1 MNKKIIHS
9 FLVVTLLF
17 FACEKHGNLEWENPT
32 IFGINKLPPKA
43 HFISYE
49 TEKLAQINN
58 PLESKNY
65 ISLNGKWKFKFSKN
79 IKDRP
84 QDFYEMGYNDDGW
97 SKIMVPG
104 SWELQGWSYPI
115 YLDEEYPFPAN
126 PPFIPNKLNT
136 VGSYK
141 KSLTIPQDWLKKDVI
156 LKLGSVRSAC
166 YVWFNGK
173 YVGYSQ
179 GSKTPS
185 EFDVTEFIQ
194 AGNNQVAIQVYR
206 YSDGSYLEGQ
216 DTWRISGLE
225 RDVSIYAK
233 DRIRI
238 DDFIIKSS
246 LDDAYSEGVFSI
258 NVDILNK
265 FKKDSK
271 VSIRAKLIDPLRR
284 NRIIFDSTKYIGI
297 DSIST
302 VTIDHRVRRVRAW
315 SAETP
320 YLYKLQLYLSKGDKL
335 VETFTHQV
343 GFRKIEIKNGKLLL
357 NGSPL
362 IIRGVNRHE
371 WDPSSGRT
379 VTEESMI
386 EDIKLMKQNNINA
399 VRASHYPNH
408 ERWYELCN
416 EYGLYVVDE
425 ANIESHGMGKHPKG
439 FGYIANDTAWL
450 EQWIDRG
457 NRMYERDKN
466 QPSIIM
472 WSMGN
477 EAGDGKNFEELYNF
491 LKSKNDTRP
500 VVYEPAKEKG
510 HTDVVFPMYKS
521 VNAIIDY
528 AELNKN
534 KPLILCEYAHAM
546 GNSVGNLSDYWDTI
560 YKHESLQGGFI
571 WDWADQV
578 ILKTDKNGK
587 EYWGYG
593 GDFGI
598 EFAEN
603 DSNFC
608 ANGLVAADRSLN
620 PHAYEVKKI
629 YQPISFEAIDLKKG
643 IVKINNDY
651 NFLNFDN
658 VDFTWNIKGDNRTI
672 SSGKLSTLKLEPGE
686 SKDIFFNTSN
696 IVKRSGVRYFLTI
709 EAKTRNT
716 KPLIPKKHVIA
727 WGQFELPFYKEPL
740 MKNNDFKSKISI
752 SQAPDKIQV
761 YGDNFSLSFNKSTGF
776 LEDYSFQN
784 LNYLKKPLVPFFWR
798 APNDNDLGNKM
809 PTRTKL
815 WKDAGSRMKLLDLT
829 STRNDNKITI
839 VSTHNDSISKTVI
852 ETEYIVDNDGAV
864 KIKRRIDIEDGS
876 DIPEIPRIG
885 VKFTLP
891 GSFEKVEWF
900 GRGPHESY
908 WDRKQSAAVGF
919 YSGLVW
925 SQSFQYVRPQETG
938 NKTDVYWMAVK
949 NDEIGLMAI
958 GLPQFDGSVHKYPYE
973 DLDYYPGSQKHG
985 KLDIRPKDQTDWL
998 IDYKQMG
1005 VGGDNS
1011 WGAKPMKKYTLY
1023 PRIYEH
1029 SFILKPFKVGADL
1042 NKLSKRRI

>member
-1 MNKKIIHS
+1 MNKKIIHL
-9 FLVVTLLF
+9 FLPILLILIS
-17 FACEKHGNLEWENPT
+17 CEKHGKYEWENPS
-32 IFGINKLPPKA
+32 IFSINKLPPKA
-43 HFISYE
+43 HFVAYE

-65 ISLNGKWKFKFSKN
+65 ISLNGQWKFKFSKT

-84 QDFYEMGYNDDGW
+84 DDFFEMGHNDTNWD
-97 SKIMVPG
+97 KIIVPG
-104 SWELQGWSYPI
+104 SWELQDWSYPI
-115 YLDEEYPFPAN
+115 YLDEEYPFPVN
-126 PPFIPNKLNT
+126 PPFIPHKMNT

-141 KSLTIPQDWLKKDVI
+141 KRMKIPQEWLKKDVF
-156 LKLGSVRSAC
+156 LRLGSVRSAC

-173 YVGYSQ
+173 YVGYAQ

-194 AGNNQVAIQVYR
+194 TGDNQVAIEVYR

-225 RDVSIYAK
+225 RDVSIYARDK
-233 DRIRI
+233 IRV
-238 DDFIIKSS
+238 DDFSINAS
-246 LDDAYSEGVFSI
+246 LNDSYSEGLFSI
-258 NVDILNK
+258 EVDILNSL
-265 FKKDSK
+265 KKDNKISL
-271 VSIRAKLIDPLRR
+271 RAKLYDPMRR
-284 NRIIFDSTKYIGI
+284 NRTIFDSTKFVGI
-297 DSIST
+297 DSLST
-302 VTIDHRVRRVRAW
+302 LSINHKVRRVKAW

-320 YLYKLQLYLSKGDKL
+320 YLYKLQLYLMKDDKL

-343 GFRKIEIKNGKLLL
+343 GFRRVEIENGKLLL

-371 WDPSSGRT
+371 WDPHSGRT
-379 VTEESMI
+379 VSEESMI
-386 EDIKLMKQNNINA
+386 KDIKLMKQNNINA

-439 FGYIANDTAWL
+439 FGYIADDPVWL
-450 EQWIDRG
+450 NQWLDRG

-477 EAGDGKNFEELYNF
+477 EAGDGKNFVELYNF
-491 LKSKNDTRP
+491 LKSKKDSRP

-510 HTDVVFPMYKS
+510 HTDIVFPMYES
-521 VNAIIDY
+521 VEEINQY
-528 AELNKN
+528 AELNKD

-546 GNSVGNLSDYWDTI
+546 GNSVGNLIDYWDAI
-560 YKHESLQGGFI
+560 DSHESLQGGFI

-578 ILKTDKNGK
+578 LAKTDKNGTD
-587 EYWGYG
+587 YWGYG

-608 ANGLVAADRSLN
+608 ANGLVSADRILN
-620 PHAYEVKKI
+620 PHAHEVKKI
-629 YQPISFEAIDLKKG
+629 YQPITFKPLDLKKG
-643 IVKINNDY
+643 VIKITNSY

-658 VDFTWNIKGDNRTI
+658 VDFTWYIKADNKTI
-672 SSGKLSTLKLEPGE
+672 SSGKLSTLKLNPGQ

-696 IVKRSGVRYFLTI
+696 IVIRQGVRYFLTI
-709 EAKTRNT
+709 EAKTRNA
-716 KPLIPKKHVIA
+716 KPLIPKKHIIA
-727 WGQFELPFYKEPL
+727 WEQFELPFYKPL
-740 MKNNDFKSKISI
+740 TIKSDDSN
-752 SQAPDKIQV
+752 SRMSLSETPDEIKV
-761 YGDNFSLSFNKSTGF
+761 YGPSFSIAFNKNSGF
-776 LEDYSFQN
+776 LEDYIFKN
-784 LNYLKKPLVPFFWR
+784 LNYLQKPIVPFFWR

-809 PTRTKL
+809 PSRTQI
-815 WKDAGSRMKLLDLT
+815 WKDAGNRMELIGLSSDKNN
-829 STRNDNKITI
+829 SKII
-839 VSTHNDSISKTVI
+839 INSTHRDSTSKTNI
-852 ETEYIVDNDGAV
+852 ETEYIVDSDGAI
-864 KIKRRIDIEDGS
+864 KIKRQIDVES
-876 DIPEIPRIG
+876 KSLPEIPRIG
-885 VKFTLP
+885 IKFTLP
-891 GSFEKVEWF
+891 GDFKEIHWF

-908 WDRKQSAAVGF
+908 WDRKQSAPIGF
-919 YSGLVW
+919 YKGLVW
-925 SQSFQYVRPQETG
+925 DQTFQYVRPQETG
-938 NKTDVYWMAVK
+938 NKTDVYWMALES
-949 NDEIGLMAI
+949 NEIGLMAV
-958 GLPQFDGSVHKYPYE
+958 GLPQFDGSVHQYPYE

-985 KLDIRPKDQTDWL
+985 KLDISSKNQTDWL
-998 IDYKQMG
+998 IDYGQMG

-1023 PRIYEH
+1023 PGYYEH
-1029 SFILKPFKVGADL
+1029 SFILIPYKVGADL